1 MSTRCQIAFK
11 DEYEEAWVYRHSDGY
26 PSGVIE
32 DLANLYNALS
42 NSKAWG
48 NRFQASYLAANFI
61 FYCKMMHYFH
71 DKELAEKKGG
81 IFKEIFEYAHYFLG
95 YGVCNKEDW
104 HGDIEYFYKIIPSK
118 NNSWYIKIYTPYM
131 DFWDKPDYN
140 KLKLYW
146 KGTLKQAIKKFLKGD
161 KNNESN

>member
-1 MSTRCQIAFK
+1 MSTRCQIAFI
-11 DEYEEAWVYRHSDGY
+11 DNYDEAWVYRHCDGY

-32 DLANLYNALS
+32 DLANLYNALA
-42 NSKAWG
+42 NSEAWA
-48 NRFQASYLAANFI
+48 NRFDASYLAANFI
-61 FYCKMMHYFH
+61 FYCKMCYYLK
-71 DKELAEKKGG
+71 DKELAEKEGG
-81 IFKEIFEYAHYFLG
+81 IFKETFESGYYFLG

-104 HGDIEYFYKIIPSK
+104 YGDIEYFYKIKPHK
-118 NNSWYIKIYTPYM
+118 DNSWLIEIYIPYL
-131 DFWDKPDYN
+131 DFYKEPDST